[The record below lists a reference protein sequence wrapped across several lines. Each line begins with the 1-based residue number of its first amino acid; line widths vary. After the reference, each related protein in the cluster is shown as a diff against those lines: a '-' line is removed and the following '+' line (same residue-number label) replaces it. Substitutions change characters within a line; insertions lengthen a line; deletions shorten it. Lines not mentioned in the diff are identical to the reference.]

1 MRVPWS
7 FQRRNRNQLLTL
19 MPPAREQ
26 VDIRLARNL
35 QRNACS
41 SSEGDSL
48 FTDGTGMQSRF
59 GAGGMKQRESI
70 ELFQYWDRLGDERP
84 APRRTDIEPAD
95 IKTLLAD
102 TFILEKNSRGEAVF
116 RLAGTRLCAVFGR
129 ELKGF
134 ALPSLWAFK
143 DQRLIA
149 RLAHSAFH
157 SKAVVV
163 IAFEGRSRNGRTNPF
178 ELLLL
183 PLDAGE
189 EAPRTLGIASAVE
202 KPYWLGA
209 DPVVECRIDT
219 IRVVDPDREPMFLKN
234 RPAVAVPAMAPSADE
249 VAGAGQGGH
258 GRRIRHLVVFEGG
271 RET

>member
-1 MRVPWS
+1 MGQKCNRV
-7 FQRRNRNQLLTL
+7 
-19 MPPAREQ
+19 
-26 VDIRLARNL
+26 
-35 QRNACS
+35 
-41 SSEGDSL
+41 SE
-48 FTDGTGMQSRF
+48 RH
-59 GAGGMKQRESI
+59 GMKQRGLI
-70 ELFQYWDRLGDERP
+70 ELFQYWDRLRDKRP
-84 APRRTDIEPAD
+84 APKRTEIEPAD

-102 TFILEKNSRGEAVF
+102 TFILEKDGRGEAIF

-143 DQRLIA
+143 DQRLVA

-157 SKAVVV
+157 QKSVVV
-163 IAFEGRSRNGRTNPF
+163 VAFEGRSQNGRINSF

-183 PLDAGE
+183 PLDGE
-189 EAPRTLGIASAVE
+189 EGSPRTLGIVSAVE

-209 DPVVECRIDT
+209 DPIVECRLDT

-234 RPAVAVPAMAPSADE
+234 RPAVAVPAIAPSADE
-249 VAGAGQGGH
+249 VAGTTPGKR

-271 RET
+271 RDT